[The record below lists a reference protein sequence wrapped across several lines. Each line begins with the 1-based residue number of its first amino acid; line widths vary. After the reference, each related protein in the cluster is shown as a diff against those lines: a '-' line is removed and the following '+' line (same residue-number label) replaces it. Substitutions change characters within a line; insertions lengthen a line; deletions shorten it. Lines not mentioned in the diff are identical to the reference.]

1 MTTHLYTLGGPPDAI
16 EEAIALP
23 WVAEALDHE
32 DLQAMAAT
40 EAGRLGDL
48 GVSNQRSVGVLTVR
62 HTSRMVYQQP
72 GSAASER
79 KKEMKN
85 EH

>member
-16 EEAIALP
+16 GEAISIP

-48 GVSNQRSVGVLTVR
+48 GIPNHNSAGVLTVR
-62 HTSRMVYQQP
+62 HTSRLVYQGQGKSP
-72 GSAASER
+72 AGALTSGES
-79 KKEMKN
+79 K
-85 EH
+85 